1 MIRMIDEIVVPLYSS
16 QNMHMKWPMSMQEP
30 IHLGSRLCEIQWY
43 ADTHSIMLALQRMQ
57 KLYI

>member
-30 IHLGSRLCEIQWY
+30 IHLGSRLCEIQ
-43 ADTHSIMLALQRMQ
+43 
-57 KLYI
+57 